1 MKSMLAEDKSNLP
14 CLSVLCVVLLGL
26 PLVGEKGF
34 LFLSVCFEP
43 AQLPKLNLPSLVSG
57 VVMV

>member
-1 MKSMLAEDKSNLP
+1 MKSMLTEDKSSLP
-14 CLSVLCVVLLGL
+14 CLSVLCVVLPGL
-26 PLVGEKGF
+26 PLVGERVF
-34 LFLSVCFEP
+34 SFSVCFEP